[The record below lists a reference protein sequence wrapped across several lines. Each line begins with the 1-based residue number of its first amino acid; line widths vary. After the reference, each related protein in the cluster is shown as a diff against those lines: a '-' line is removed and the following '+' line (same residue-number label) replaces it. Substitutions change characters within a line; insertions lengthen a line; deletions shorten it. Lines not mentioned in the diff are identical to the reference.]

1 MLAFRVMNPYAV
13 LVATRALILI
23 PVVVVI
29 GSGAAIALSFFS
41 RDGSVIWK
49 WIIRPFSRAI
59 LWLAGVKVSVSGKE
73 NVPSGNQ
80 SCIVVFNHQSH
91 MDIPLLARH
100 LPMQLRFIGKAELK
114 KVPVFGPAI
123 LRMGHFLIKR
133 QDHRSALQDLS
144 RAASFIR
151 RTGLSLAFAPE
162 GTRSPDGRLLPFK
175 KGAFILAIQTN
186 LPILPVAI
194 NGTFERLPKK
204 SLIARPGPVKVII
217 HPPVFSEGLTYEDR
231 DHFMEK
237 IRNIMEL
244 SLNT

>member
-1 MLAFRVMNPYAV
+1 MNPYAV

-29 GSGAAIALSFFS
+29 GSGAAIALSFFA

-49 WIIRPFSRAI
+49 GIIRPFSQAI
-59 LWLAGVKVSVSGKE
+59 LWLAGVEVSVSGEE
-73 NVPSGNQ
+73 NVPSGKQ
-80 SCIVVFNHQSH
+80 SCIVVFNHQSN

-114 KVPVFGPAI
+114 AVPVFGPAI

-133 QDHRSALQDLS
+133 QDHTGALQDLS
-144 RAASFIR
+144 RAASCIR

-175 KGAFILAIQTN
+175 KGAFVLAIQTG

-194 NGTFERLPKK
+194 KGTFERLPKK

-217 HPPVFSEGLTYEDR
+217 HPPVSPEGLTYEDR
-231 DHFMEK
+231 VHFMEK
-237 IRNIMEL
+237 IRDIIEL
-244 SLNT
+244 SLKTS